1 MTDAL
6 LQFLLEEVAMDGD
19 QGTSTESLA
28 AFIADFYARSS
39 SSSAGGAPLE
49 QLVDDSF
56 VSFVWDALVAEPDV
70 RIGVL
75 SAIDAPAAA
84 HAEPQAGPS
93 TADASP
99 ALDAA
104 DGQPDDANA
113 DDGDADVKPAKPKAK
128 GKGKTK
134 AQRQPV
140 GPTHELRILDDQERA
155 LGRDALHDLYGAA
168 LRIVASEETA
178 RVAITGSHARISSI
192 TPIVYTVLQH
202 VSRGRTSGV
211 TAVRISKELGIDP
224 KSVFHYIKVPQ
235 SLGIVKKFTDVE
247 DGCRTNRIVHV
258 RYLERSVAWRTHI
271 AADEPDD
278 DEGAGGVKDE
288 DGGEGGGAGGGDW
301 AGLEMPPISPAYLAS
316 NIPLI
321 RARIVKAIRRRK
333 DQWLPHIELHG
344 SIGLHA
350 MNPLSLRRL
359 NAIVTQ
365 LAAEGVIE
373 KVTVTRKKAGGK
385 SSIAQA
391 LRLCVKREGEDQAA
405 AGEAQGAG
413 EGPAG
418 GAQGSATQAQA
429 QVGDGGG
436 EDEAD
441 DEAWPRAG
449 RPMERQILDL
459 LMDADARGLTI
470 AEISSALHSYSPR
483 FVEATLQRLAR
494 VAPPVHLAD
503 YALHSMQETVGRMKQ
518 ARWFS
523 LVGYL
528 AFRRARGFPDD
539 HAEETYRALCGPS
552 TSASTSGDAAAA
564 DDEAER
570 QQQQHA
576 SRVGAFE
583 TAPGHEPA
591 EGQHA
596 TLRDYQRRIDEYQV
610 WAGTSAGIAATGG
623 GKKRGRPAKVKVAVA
638 GSGSG
643 KSARSKGKG
652 KERAV
657 DDAPVVDSDA
667 TAAAAAGQDD
677 GSASPAPPPVR
688 RPTGRPRKHPL
699 KPGEETYYMRRKREK
714 AEDEE
719 RERQGLPP
727 LVRAGKKKKKVK
739 GEDEDEGAGDG
750 AAATGE
756 GEGDEGEGGE
766 GKKGAKKGRKKG
778 KGKEKEADTMDVDDE
793 SQADPSTST
802 AAAGPSTA
810 TTSSLL
816 DPPPADTPAPK
827 KKRGRPPKKA
837 PVPEQPAATADTA
850 SPAVVHE
857 PEPEPQAGSSAA
869 LHETDPVNGAVD
881 VDVDETSEA
890 PAPRRTTRGRKAAAE
905 PLTPGPGASTPK
917 VAAAIS
923 STPAP
928 ALVSGATTARATRSS
943 ARVAATPIPTATPA
957 RKRTRAAAAAAAAS
971 ASPPTAS
978 ARTRASAARADV
990 YVELDA
996 SPARKRARTEST
1008 ALAGPSGVPSASP
1021 SPPPDT
1027 PQAGPSG
1034 VVHDVSP
1041 SSRKRAAE
1049 DEGDEGEGEGE
1060 QSGPSQIAAEQDRSS
1075 PSSPVPA
1082 TTPTLARVAESTPSR
1097 LVSPRDG
1104 SPLSRTGTPTAPA
1117 PTAKGKKKYRAS
1129 AVAQGNLTML
1139 ERQKDIVDYI
1149 TSSGGFLEYS
1159 YTLNE
1164 DLVRFL
1170 RESRPDAR
1178 QMDRVVLRQAFEAC
1192 VDRELLR
1199 KTSVVGLKGQ
1209 RHDVYYLPTVAPDSP
1224 ELVQYLRDIAS
1235 ATRTYARGTHT
1246 NDIVLDEAF
1255 DVDDADVKLDS
1266 MVADPLPADGPE
1278 VARQFFGQQPL
1289 VVGRKYGVRQGLAAR
1304 ARQMH
1309 KWLASWL
1316 FRHADDA
1323 HLAVRRDDDGFV
1335 VAQKTILDQMP
1346 IGVYVRLVP
1355 LPFES
1360 EALDAFLAE
1369 PDNGQLSMS
1378 AAPADIVAVI
1388 RPHQPKRKAAM
1399 WKNFESLLH
1408 LRLLA
1413 PLIPHRSDPHEF
1425 EPSSRPKL
1433 ATHWRFA
1440 TTVPLYALGGD
1451 RALVDVCDLDSNDA
1465 VGEYWT
1471 ALESASM
1478 RPSRDKAQREPIE
1491 DDRFP
1496 DKCTWIGQQVLRGG
1510 FIKADRWRDT
1520 YQLADRQ
1527 RTFLVRLV
1535 QHDPGLATDA
1545 DNRAEDLVKWAHAL
1559 LAPVDVVKEYLFSTH
1574 HRLLDDLDAAAKS
1587 RRSRKK
1593 KVKVAEDGDD
1603 DEDDEIAVDE
1613 AVRKANAAKAL
1624 HRKVQEA
1631 SEQRERDWVGILERF
1646 RAEHDQPDLHAAT
1659 VDWLHRAFLD
1669 PRRQIDAKHLDSE
1682 LCRLLPA
1689 PDAGAVADGAPV
1701 APPDPSFK
1709 SLVPLS
1715 IQKKAQAA
1723 KNPYAVSTN
1732 LPSLAKRVPKRKTK
1746 AQVRGRTQALARAQA
1761 AAAGEGDESARAKDA
1776 AAGPAET
1783 VDSGTQDE
1791 FLDVPVPPRP
1801 ELEQGRRLTR
1811 NFYTPEQDDL
1821 ILDAYAVLRARA
1833 HHLGARVNYRIF
1845 EDFFQGNKGS
1855 AIKQRAISILNNKP
1869 AMRAYFDRL
1878 VAEYL
1883 VVFDAE
1889 GRDVVHDPFP
1899 DSMTAFDLAGC
1910 VRFLRAKVNKAQ
1922 IRLMRDVPTPA
1933 VQAAEVVPLPA
1944 SLEQLFAQYTVN
1956 PLEASA
1962 DTHRRFA
1969 KIHSSYHITA
1979 QLRLESIVNLP
1990 FGDSVVP
1997 SKLEPPIEWLH
2008 DLARGACKA
2017 IVATDEHLYD
2027 SAKGGAL
2034 LAPFPEEVVEDVIKD
2049 LRAKSIMQTRKEDR
2063 RAPGAGLVYHD
2074 KFILR
2079 FESMTSVSR
2088 LREAADFDKDL
2099 HESGGTT
2106 FPLVPAEGDMLAFFE
2121 LLSQGKVDLSVDA
2134 SGLSAKALDYTDFGT
2149 RQANDDDIEC
2159 AVSIVP
2165 KDPFEKVDLPLPDT
2179 LLPLGI
2185 TFDEPTLASALGR
2198 LPADADLARIV
2209 ELCVAAAGP
2218 DGSLPAF
2225 LERVAEDQAARTGL
2239 VADLPGAIALLTRSE
2254 PPLAFWAGKSSLRL
2268 VHARHVA
2275 QWALPLAVSAPAAA
2289 EGAGAVEQPPV
2300 GRWFPPAFWTDIEG
2314 RTNVEYWSRA
2324 VAWVKGELWKRS
2336 GSTCAAI
2343 VDRAMHKQVLVAHEV
2358 HTILRTLVAAGKVL
2372 RVEGALA
2379 HGEGE
2384 YDWERDHWELGGC
2397 VWR

>member
-19 QGTSTESLA
+19 AGTSTESLA

-39 SSSAGGAPLE
+39 SSSSGGTALE

-75 SAIDAPAAA
+75 SAIPVPADEV
-84 HAEPQAGPS
+84 EPQAGPS
-93 TADASP
+93 SAAASP
-99 ALDAA
+99 APGA
-104 DGQPDDANA
+104 DNDDNA
-113 DDGDADVKPAKPKAK
+113 DDNKPTK
-128 GKGKTK
+128 GKGKAKAKSK
-134 AQRQPV
+134 AQRQPA
-140 GPTHELRILDDQERA
+140 GPTHDLRILDDNERA
-155 LGRDALHDLYGAA
+155 LGRDALQDLYGAA

-211 TAVRISKELGIDP
+211 TAVRISKDLGIDP

-235 SLGIVKKFTDVE
+235 SLGIVKKFTDVD

-258 RYLERSVAWRTHI
+258 RYLERSEAWRTHI
-271 AADEPDD
+271 AAEEPEEDGAG
-278 DEGAGGVKDE
+278 EGAATGGVKDE

-301 AGLEMPPISPAYLAS
+301 AGLEMPPISPAYLDS
-316 NIPLI
+316 NVPLI

-333 DQWLPHIELHG
+333 DHWIPHIELHG

-350 MNPLSLRRL
+350 MNPASLRRL

-365 LAAEGVIE
+365 LAAEGVVE
-373 KVTVTRKKAGGK
+373 KVSITRKKAGGK
-385 SSIAQA
+385 SSTAQA
-391 LRLCVKREGEDQAA
+391 IRLCAAPAGEGEAAGEAPDAGAREREGQGMA
-405 AGEAQGAG
+405 AGEAQ
-413 EGPAG
+413 
-418 GAQGSATQAQA
+418 T
-429 QVGDGGG
+429 GGG
-436 EDEAD
+436 EDEVD

-470 AEISSALHSYSPR
+470 AEISSALHSYSAR

-494 VAPPVHLAD
+494 VAPPAHLGD

-539 HAEETYRALCGPS
+539 HAEETYRALCGAS
-552 TSASTSGDAAAA
+552 TSASPSGDAGV
-564 DDEAER
+564 DDEAEHE
-570 QQQQHA
+570 QQQQLA
-576 SRVGAFE
+576 SRVGMFE

-596 TLRDYQRRIDEYQV
+596 TLRDYQRRIDKFQV
-610 WAGTSAGIAATGG
+610 WAGTSAGVAAG
-623 GKKRGRPAKVKVAVA
+623 GKKRGRPAKVKVAGA

-643 KSARSKGKG
+643 KGARSTKGTGKGKG

-657 DDAPVVDSDA
+657 DNAPGVDSDA
-667 TAAAAAGQDD
+667 AKDDGD
-677 GSASPAPPPVR
+677 GSASPAPAPVR

-699 KPGEETYYMRRKREK
+699 KPGEESYYMRRKREK

-727 LVRAGKKKKKVK
+727 LVREGKKKKKKVK
-739 GEDEDEGAGDG
+739 GEDDGAGEGQAATGEGDG
-750 AAATGE
+750 AAA
-756 GEGDEGEGGE
+756 EGGE
-766 GKKGAKKGRKKG
+766 GKKAKTERKGKKG

-802 AAAGPSTA
+802 TAVAGPSTA
-810 TTSSLL
+810 APSSSA
-816 DPPPADTPAPK
+816 DTHPADSSALK
-827 KKRGRPPKKA
+827 EKRGRPPKKPVVAEEPA
-837 PVPEQPAATADTA
+837 PTAEPDSSAAPHVPEQ
-850 SPAVVHE
+850 
-857 PEPEPQAGSSAA
+857 PQAGSSAA
-869 LHETDPVNGAVD
+869 AREANAVD
-881 VDVDETSEA
+881 DNVVDEAFET
-890 PAPRRTTRGRKAAAE
+890 PAPRRTTRGRKAAAAE
-905 PLTPGPGASTPK
+905 PLAPAPEASTSK
-917 VAAAIS
+917 AVATS
-923 STPAP
+923 PTPAP
-928 ALVSGATTARATRSS
+928 ALGIGTTTARATRSS
-943 ARVAATPIPTATPA
+943 ARATATPAPTA
-957 RKRTRAAAAAAAAS
+957 RKRTRTSTAAAAAAAAS
-971 ASPPTAS
+971 TDPSDASP
-978 ARTRASAARADV
+978 RTRASAARAV
-990 YVELDA
+990 VANELEP
-996 SPARKRARTEST
+996 SPARKRARTGSR
-1008 ALAGPSGVPSASP
+1008 ALDALSGLPSASP

-1027 PQAGPSG
+1027 PQARSAAKD
-1034 VVHDVSP
+1034 DVP
-1041 SSRKRAAE
+1041 APSRKRVAE
-1049 DEGDEGEGEGE
+1049 GEGDEGDEE
-1060 QSGPSQIAAEQDRSS
+1060 QSGPSQTAAEQDGS
-1075 PSSPVPA
+1075 PLASPAPSMTPA
-1082 TTPTLARVAESTPSR
+1082 LARVAESTPSR
-1097 LVSPRDG
+1097 LGTPRDG
-1104 SPLSRTGTPTAPA
+1104 SPLLRTGTPTAP
-1117 PTAKGKKKYRAS
+1117 TATVKGKKKYRVS

-1139 ERQKDIVDYI
+1139 ERQKDIVDFV
-1149 TSSGGFLEYS
+1149 TSSGGFLELS

-1170 RESRPDAR
+1170 RESRPDAH
-1178 QMDRVVLRQAFEAC
+1178 QMDRAVLRQAFEAC

-1199 KTSVVGLKGQ
+1199 KTSVVGLRSQ

-1224 ELVQYLRDIAS
+1224 ELGQYLRDIAS
-1235 ATRTYARGTHT
+1235 ATRTYVRSTHT

-1255 DVDDADVKLDS
+1255 DVDDGDVKVDS
-1266 MVADPLPADGPE
+1266 MVADPLPTDGPE
-1278 VARQFFGQQPL
+1278 AVRQFFGQQPL

-1323 HLAVRRDDDGFV
+1323 HIVARKDDDGFV
-1335 VAQKTILDQMP
+1335 VAQKTILDSMP

-1360 EALDAFLAE
+1360 EALDAFLAN

-1413 PLIPHRSDPHEF
+1413 PLIPHRSDPHDF

-1440 TTVPLYALGGD
+1440 TTVPLYAFGGD
-1451 RALVDVCDLDSNDA
+1451 RALVDVCALDSNDA

-1478 RPSRDKAQREPIE
+1478 RSSRHNVQREPIE

-1496 DKCTWIGQQVLRGG
+1496 TKCTWVGQQVLRGG

-1545 DNRAEDLVKWAHAL
+1545 DDRVEDLDKWAHAV
-1559 LAPVDVVKEYLFSTH
+1559 LAPVDVVKEFLFSTH
-1574 HRLLDDLDAAAKS
+1574 HRLLDDLDAAANAVKP
-1587 RRSRKK
+1587 RRTRKK
-1593 KVKVAEDGDD
+1593 KVKVAEDGED
-1603 DEDDEIAVDE
+1603 DEDEIVVDE
-1613 AVRKANAAKAL
+1613 KARKAAAATAV

-1646 RAEHDQPDLHAAT
+1646 RAEHNQPDLHAAT

-1682 LCRLLPA
+1682 LRRLPPA
-1689 PDAGAVADGAPV
+1689 PDAGTIAGAAL
-1701 APPDPSFK
+1701 APPAGPSFK

-1732 LPSLAKRVPKRKTK
+1732 LPSLGKRLPKLKPEPR
-1746 AQVRGRTQALARAQA
+1746 VRGQTQALARAQA
-1761 AAAGEGDESARAKDA
+1761 AAGDEDDEDDESARADGA

-1783 VDSGTQDE
+1783 VDSGTQNE

-1801 ELEQGRRLTR
+1801 KLEQGRRLQR
-1811 NFYTPEQDDL
+1811 NFYTAEQDDL

-1833 HHLGARVNYRIF
+1833 QCLGARVNYRIF
-1845 EDFFQGNKGS
+1845 ESFFQGTKGS
-1855 AIKQRAISILNNKP
+1855 AIKQRALSILNNKP
-1869 AMRAYFDRL
+1869 AVRAYFDRL
-1878 VAEYL
+1878 VAEYVDL
-1883 VVFDAE
+1883 FDAE
-1889 GRDVVHDPFP
+1889 GRNVVRDPFP
-1899 DSMTAFDLAGC
+1899 HSMTAFDLAGC
-1910 VRFLRAKVNKAQ
+1910 IRFLRAKVNKAQ

-1933 VQAAEVVPLPA
+1933 VHAAKVEPLPA
-1944 SLEQLFAQYTVN
+1944 SLEQLLAQYTVN
-1956 PLEASA
+1956 PLEPSA
-1962 DTHRRFA
+1962 DVHRRFA
-1969 KIHSSYHITA
+1969 KIHSSYHIMG
-1979 QLRLESIVNLP
+1979 QLRLNSIVNVP
-1990 FGDSVVP
+1990 FSDSVVP
-1997 SKLEPPIEWLH
+1997 SKPEPPVEWLH

-2034 LAPFPEEVVEDVIKD
+2034 LAPFPEKVVEDVIKD
-2049 LRAKSIMQTRKEDR
+2049 LQAKSIMRTPKEDR
-2063 RAPGAGLVYHD
+2063 RTPGAGLVYND
-2074 KFILR
+2074 KFFLR
-2079 FESMTSVSR
+2079 FDSAATVSR

-2099 HESGGTT
+2099 HETGGTT
-2106 FPLVPAEGDMLAFFE
+2106 FPLVPAEGDVLAFLD
-2121 LLSQGKVDLSVDA
+2121 LLSQGKVDLSVDT

-2159 AVSIVP
+2159 VISIVP

-2185 TFDEPTLASALGR
+2185 TADEPALASTLAH
-2198 LPADADLARIV
+2198 LPADAELARIV

-2225 LERVAEDQAARTGL
+2225 LERVAEDQAARTGT
-2239 VADLPGAIALLTRSE
+2239 AAHLPGAIALLTRST
-2254 PPLAFWAGKSSLRL
+2254 PPLAFWAGKASLRL
-2268 VHARHVA
+2268 VHARHLA
-2275 QWALPLAVSAPAAA
+2275 QWALPVAVDAPAASD
-2289 EGAGAVEQPPV
+2289 GDVGVEQPHV
-2300 GRWFPPAFWTDIEG
+2300 GRWFLPTLWSDIEG

-2336 GSTCAAI
+2336 GSTCPDI
-2343 VDRAMHKQVLVAHEV
+2343 VRRAMHKQILVAHEV
-2358 HTILRTLVAAGKVL
+2358 HAIVRTLVAAGKVT
-2372 RVEGALA
+2372 RVEGSLVD
-2379 HGEGE
+2379 GEGD
-2384 YDWERDHWELGGC
+2384 YDWERDHWAVGGC